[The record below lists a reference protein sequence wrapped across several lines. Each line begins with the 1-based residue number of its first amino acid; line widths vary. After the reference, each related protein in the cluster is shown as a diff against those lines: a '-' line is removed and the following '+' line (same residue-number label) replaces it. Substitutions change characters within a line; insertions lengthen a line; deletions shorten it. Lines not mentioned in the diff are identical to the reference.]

1 MLKGKQ
7 PIFLVLA
14 ILAGLVL
21 TACGDNTATPVPAT
35 TTAAAATTSAATT
48 AAATGTTS
56 ATTSAAGSSTIS
68 GTFTNNPADYGL
80 KTGKPYNGT
89 NLNFLICCNTATQ
102 FASLID
108 KTTKEF
114 TAMTGIT
121 VKWDNVPYAG
131 FQQKLLTE
139 SVSGT
144 GQYDNV
150 AWVDSWGPGI
160 KSFLLPL
167 DDKLKAA
174 GISMDDFSPAYVQAS
189 KSNDGK
195 SVVGIPFRGHAQTL
209 FYRKDVFDKLGIKPP
224 TTWQEV
230 DAVSKVIKEKM
241 PTISPISMYYGVNAG
256 QNVFLFLNHLWG
268 NGGDVF
274 DQGMHPIFN
283 NAAGVEATTQYM
295 SYLKD
300 GYTTPNSVG
309 FAEGDAATQF
319 GQGKSAMM
327 VTWSWYYSTFTN
339 KTSASP
345 DVYNNLGFLPA
356 PSWEGKSPITY
367 AQIWPVGISKFSKHQ
382 DAAWEYLKWLTNP
395 RVEKEVALDKSDP
408 KFDNVV
414 VVHNSV
420 LSDPEVNATTHGL
433 QNVMASVL
441 KTARTE
447 PLIPEWPQVES
458 TLQVAIN
465 NMAGGKP
472 IQATLDQAAKD
483 VDAIMKKGGY
493 YK

>member
-1 MLKGKQ
+1 
-7 PIFLVLA
+7 
-14 ILAGLVL
+14 
-21 TACGDNTATPVPAT
+21 
-35 TTAAAATTSAATT
+35 
-48 AAATGTTS
+48 
-56 ATTSAAGSSTIS
+56 
-68 GTFTNNPADYGL
+68 
-80 KTGKPYNGT
+80 
-89 NLNFLICCNTATQ
+89 
-102 FASLID
+102 
-108 KTTKEF
+108 
-114 TAMTGIT
+114 
-121 VKWDNVPYAG
+121 
-131 FQQKLLTE
+131 
-139 SVSGT
+139 
-144 GQYDNV
+144 
-150 AWVDSWGPGI
+150 
-160 KSFLLPL
+160 
-167 DDKLKAA
+167 
-174 GISMDDFSPAYVQAS
+174 
-189 KSNDGK
+189 
-195 SVVGIPFRGHAQTL
+195 
-209 FYRKDVFDKLGIKPP
+209 
-224 TTWQEV
+224 
-230 DAVSKVIKEKM
+230 
-241 PTISPISMYYGVNAG
+241 
-256 QNVFLFLNHLWG
+256 
-268 NGGDVF
+268 
-274 DQGMHPIFN
+274 
-283 NAAGVEATTQYM
+283 M

-356 PSWEGKSPITY
+356 PSWEGKPPITY
-367 AQIWPVGISKFSKHQ
+367 AQIWPVGISKYSKNP

-395 RVEKEVALDKSDP
+395 RVEKEVALDKSNP

-472 IQATLDQAAKD
+472 VQATLDQAAKD

>member
-1 MLKGKQ
+1 MFKGKQ
-7 PIFLVLA
+7 PVFVILA

-21 TACGDNTATPVPAT
+21 SACGDNAATPTTSTTAAAVAATTAASGAT
-35 TTAAAATTSAATT
+35 TTAATGTTTTASGTGAT
-48 AAATGTTS
+48 AAAV
-56 ATTSAAGSSTIS
+56 ST
-68 GTFTNNPADYGL
+68 NPSDYGL
-80 KTGKPYNGT
+80 KANKPYNGT
-89 NLNFLICCNTATQ
+89 QLNFLICCNTATQ

-108 KTTKEF
+108 KTNKEF
-114 TAMTGIT
+114 TAMTGIS

-144 GQYDNV
+144 GQYDNI

-160 KSFLLPL
+160 KSFLVPL
-167 DDKLKAA
+167 DAKIKEA
-174 GISMDDFSPAYVQAS
+174 GINMDDFAPAYVQAS

-195 SVVGIPFRGHAQTL
+195 SIVGIPLRGHAQTL
-209 FYRKDVFDKLGIKPP
+209 FYRKDVFDKLGLKPP

-241 PTISPISMYYGVNAG
+241 PTISPITMYYGINAG
-256 QNVFLFLNHLWG
+256 QNVFLWLNHLWG

-283 NAAGVEATTQYM
+283 NAAGVEATTQYL

-309 FAEGDAATQF
+309 FTEGDAGTQF

-339 KTSASP
+339 KTSAVP
-345 DVYNNLGFLPA
+345 DVYNNLGFVPA
-356 PSWEGKSPITY
+356 PSWEGKAPITY
-367 AQIWPVGISKFSKHQ
+367 AQIWPVGISKYSKNQ

-395 RVEKEVALDKSDP
+395 RTDKEVALDKSDP
-408 KFDNVV
+408 KFNNVV

-420 LSDPEVNATTHGL
+420 LADPAVNATTNGL

-447 PLIPEWPQVES
+447 PLIPEWPQVEA

-483 VDAIMKKGGY
+483 VDAIMKKSGY